1 MPQWHGGLTKRKKSG
16 GRRRAFRGK
25 RAFEIGGEPSETA
38 VGETKRIRTRVYG
51 RNLKYK
57 LLMANVAN
65 VMDPSTHTTKKVEI
79 LRVVKNPS
87 NVDFERRGIITKGA
101 IIETPI
107 GQAHVTS
114 RPGQDGVVNAILLKT
129 R

>member
-16 GRRRAFRGK
+16 GRRRAYRGK
-25 RAFEIGGEPSETA
+25 RAFELGGEHAATA
-38 VGETKRIRTRVYG
+38 VGETKRVRSRSYG
-51 RNLKYK
+51 GNVKFKLPASNL
-57 LLMANVAN
+57 ANVT
-65 VMDPSTHTTKKVEI
+65 DPATHVTKKVEI
-79 LRVVKNPS
+79 TRVIKNPS

-114 RPGQDGVVNAILLKT
+114 RPGQDGVVNAVLVKP